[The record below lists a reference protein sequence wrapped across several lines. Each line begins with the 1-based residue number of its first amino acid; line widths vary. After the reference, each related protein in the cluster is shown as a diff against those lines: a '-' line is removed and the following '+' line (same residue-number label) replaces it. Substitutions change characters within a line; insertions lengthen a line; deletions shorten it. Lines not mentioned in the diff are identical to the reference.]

1 MTMPATASP
10 ALTPTVT
17 STVPLPSP
25 DASAPAWLAEL
36 RAQGAAEAL
45 ALPMPRLGD
54 EAWRFSDT
62 RSLSLAGFAAAP
74 APSQAAIDDLVAR
87 SAALIQDPAGLAVF
101 IDGHCVHRPSLSPE
115 LSAQGVVFTTLADA
129 VRHHP
134 ALLQAHLLRHPAI
147 LGGAK
152 FLALHKAW
160 LGAGTVLHVP
170 KGVRVARPFLAVH
183 WGLTEGSAV
192 FPHSLVVAE
201 ESSEAT
207 LADFFLGATAGTRT
221 LNVSAADIHAGPNA
235 SVHRLSVQDWGTAA
249 QSFQIDTTTGGRDA
263 RITSVN
269 ASLGARRARLENV
282 VRIEGAGADVRLYGI
297 GVSSGEQ
304 EFDQRT
310 LQVHQAGSATSN
322 LLFKNALLGKS
333 RTIFSGLIKVAPDA
347 QKTDAYQT
355 NRNLLLSPEAE
366 ANSLP
371 GLEIEANDVKCSHG
385 ATTGQIDPAEL
396 FYLRARGIPLE
407 AAQRL
412 LAHGFLEEI
421 VGKVADVGLAS
432 VLRERL
438 QAKFLQDA

>member
-1 MTMPATASP
+1 MPTALDPAPSP
-10 ALTPTVT
+10 VI
-17 STVPLPSP
+17 LPAP
-25 DASAPAWLAEL
+25 DASAPAWLAAL
-36 RAQGAAEAL
+36 RAEGAAEAR
-45 ALPMPRLGD
+45 ALPLPRLGD

-62 RSLSLAGFAAAP
+62 RTLSLDGFAAAP
-74 APSQAAIDDLVAR
+74 EPAQADVDALVAR
-87 SAALIQDPAGLAVF
+87 SAALVDNPAGLAVF
-101 IDGHCVHRPSLSPE
+101 IDGHCVLRPSLAPD
-115 LSAQGVVFTTLADA
+115 LAAKGVVFETLADA

-134 ALLQAHLLRHPAI
+134 ALLQARLLRHPAA

-170 KGVRVARPFLAVH
+170 RGVRVDRPFVAVH
-183 WGLTEGSAV
+183 WGLADGAAV
-192 FPHSLVVAE
+192 FPHTLVVAE

-207 LADFFLGATAGTRT
+207 VADFLLGAAAGTRT
-221 LNVSAADIHAGPNA
+221 LSVSAADVHAGPNA
-235 SVHRLSVQDWGTAA
+235 SVNRLSVQDWGLAA
-249 QSFQIDTTTGGRDA
+249 QSFQVDTTTGDRDA

-297 GVSSGEQ
+297 GVSDGEQ

-310 LQVHQAGSATSN
+310 LQVHQAGSATSD

-347 QKTDAYQT
+347 QRTDAYQT

-407 AAQRL
+407 AAQEL
-412 LAHGFLEEI
+412 LAFGFLEEI
-421 VGKVADVGLAS
+421 VGKVTDAGLAAT
-432 VLRERL
+432 LRERL
-438 QAKFLQDA
+438 QAKFRKG

>member
-1 MTMPATASP
+1 MATAP
-10 ALTPTVT
+10 APSLPALLTPTI
-17 STVPLPSP
+17 
-25 DASAPAWLAEL
+25 DASAPDWLAEI
-36 RAQGAAEAL
+36 RRQGLCDAER
-45 ALPMPRLGD
+45 LPMPKLGD

-62 RSLSLAGFAAAP
+62 RSLSLATFAP
-74 APSQAAIDDLVAR
+74 APAPTDAVVDQLIAQATTLVGEV
-87 SAALIQDPAGLAVF
+87 AGLAVF
-101 IDGHCVHRPSLSPE
+101 IDGHCVLKPNLAPA
-115 LSAQGVVFTTLADA
+115 LLAQGLVFVTLEDA

-134 ALLQAHLLRHPAI
+134 ALLQAHLLRQPAA
-147 LGGAK
+147 LGGDR

-160 LGAGTVLHVP
+160 LKAGTVVHVP
-170 KGVRVARPFLAVH
+170 KGVKVVQPLVTVH
-183 WGLTEGSAV
+183 WASADGAAL

-201 ESSEAT
+201 AGSEVT
-207 LADFFLGATAGTRT
+207 VADFFLGSDPAGHC
-221 LNVSAADIHAGPNA
+221 LNVSAADVYAGPDA
-235 SVHRLSVQDWGTAA
+235 SVHRLAVQDWGSRA
-249 QSFQIDTTTGGRDA
+249 QSFQMDTTTGDRNA

-269 ASLGARRARLENV
+269 AALGSKRARLENV
-282 VRIEGAGADVRLYGI
+282 VRIEGPGSHVRLYGI
-297 GVSSGEQ
+297 GVSNHEQ

-310 LQVHQAGSATSN
+310 LQIHQAGSATSD
-322 LLFKNALLGKS
+322 LLFKNALMGKS

-407 AAQRL
+407 AAQEL
-412 LAHGFLEEI
+412 LAFGFLEEI
-421 VGKVADVGLAS
+421 VGKVEHAGLAQ

-438 QAKFLQDA
+438 QKKFLD

>member
-1 MTMPATASP
+1 MPTAP
-10 ALTPTVT
+10 A
-17 STVPLPSP
+17 PSP
-25 DASAPAWLAEL
+25 VILPAPDAAAPAWLAAL
-36 RAQGAAEAL
+36 RAQGAADAR

-62 RSLSLAGFAAAP
+62 RSLSLDGFAAAP
-74 APSQAAIDDLVAR
+74 EPAQADVDALVAR
-87 SAALIQDPAGLAVF
+87 SAALVADPAGLAVF
-101 IDGHCVHRPSLSPE
+101 VDGHCVLRPALAPD
-115 LSAQGVVFTTLADA
+115 LAARGVVFETLADA

-134 ALLQAHLLRHPAI
+134 ALLQSHLLRHPAA

-160 LGAGTVLHVP
+160 LGAGTVLRVP
-170 KGVRVARPFLAVH
+170 KGVRVDRPFVAVH
-183 WGLTEGSAV
+183 WGLAEGAAV
-192 FPHSLVVAE
+192 FPHTLVVAE
-201 ESSEAT
+201 ESSGAAV
-207 LADFFLGATAGTRT
+207 ADFFLGANPGTRT
-221 LNVSAADIHAGPNA
+221 LSVSAADVHAGPNA
-235 SVHRLSVQDWGTAA
+235 SVDRLSVQDWGAAA
-249 QSFQIDTTTGGRDA
+249 QSFQVDTTTGGRDA

-269 ASLGARRARLENV
+269 ASLGSRRARLENV

-297 GVSSGEQ
+297 SVSDGEQ

-310 LQVHQAGSATSN
+310 LQVHQAGSATSD

-355 NRNLLLSPEAE
+355 NRNLLLSADAE

-407 AAQRL
+407 SAQEL
-412 LAHGFLEEI
+412 LAFGFLEEI
-421 VGKVADVGLAS
+421 VGKVADDGLAS
-432 VLRERL
+432 TLRERL
-438 QAKFLQDA
+438 QAKFRR

>member
-1 MTMPATASP
+1 MPTSLPEAP
-10 ALTPTVT
+10 APVL
-17 STVPLPSP
+17 LPSP
-25 DASAPAWLAEL
+25 DASAPPWLAAL
-36 RAQGAAEAL
+36 RAQGAADAQ
-45 ALPMPRLGD
+45 ALPLPRLGD

-62 RSLSLAGFAAAP
+62 RSLTLDGFAAAP
-74 APSQAAIDDLVAR
+74 EPAQADIDALVAR
-87 SAALIQDPAGLAVF
+87 SAALVADPAGLAVF
-101 IDGHCVHRPSLSPE
+101 IDGHCVLRPSLSPE
-115 LSAQGVVFTTLADA
+115 LATKGVVFETLADA
-129 VRHHP
+129 VKHRP
-134 ALLQAHLLRHPAI
+134 SLLQGHLLRHPAI

-170 KGVRVARPFLAVH
+170 KGVKVDRPFVAVH
-183 WGLTEGSAV
+183 WGLAEGAAV

-201 ESSEAT
+201 ASSEAAV
-207 LADFFLGATAGTRT
+207 ADFFLGAKPETRT
-221 LNVSAADIHAGPNA
+221 LSVSAADIHAGPNA
-235 SVHRLSVQDWGTAA
+235 SVHRLSVQDWGRET
-249 QSFQIDTTTGGRDA
+249 QSFQVDTTTGGRDA

-282 VRIEGAGADVRLYGI
+282 VRIEGEGADVRLYGI
-297 GVSSGEQ
+297 GVADGEQ

-310 LQVHQAGSATSN
+310 LQVHQAGSATSD
-322 LLFKNALLGKS
+322 LLFKNALLGKA

-347 QKTDAYQT
+347 QRTDAYQT

-407 AAQRL
+407 TAQEL
-412 LAHGFLEEI
+412 LAFGFLEEI
-421 VGKVADVGLAS
+421 VAKVADQGLAAT
-432 VLRERL
+432 LRERL
-438 QAKFLQDA
+438 QAKFQR